1 MRSISEGKY
10 PEDIC
15 EELLSHCLAPVCQMG
30 GLGGDN
36 MTLIIVCFL
45 HGQPYEN
52 LIEKCK
58 KLHSER
64 EKKRN
69 EFLSSVNG
77 EAGKE
82 SASNERA
89 TLTPLSVESLMNAYF
104 MQSGA
109 PSFQVV
115 GKRASTT
122 AAEPDTTNEIKISPS
137 SSSAT
142 SSPTSCTSSTTPENC
157 DSVNNE
163 EKLEKVSEI
172 ESVQTETTVEQ
183 TSNENQ
189 AKSATADQQTTEAG
203 TPQKSVS
210 KQGEPTEEKTPQPN
224 EPTAATKSDEQ
235 PAKANEETDSTVEK
249 EKSKEVEPKS
259 LNDDKIV
266 SEK

>member
-82 SASNERA
+82 CASSERA

-172 ESVQTETTVEQ
+172 ESLASTTETATTVEQ

-189 AKSATADQQTTEAG
+189 AKSATATEAG
-203 TPQKSVS
+203 SPQKSVS
-210 KQGEPTEEKTPQPN
+210 KEGEPTEKNKPQPN
-224 EPTAATKSDEQ
+224 EPTTATKSEEQ
-235 PAKANEETDSTVEK
+235 PAKTDEETDSTVGK
-249 EKSKEVEPKS
+249 EKDKEIEPKS